1 MFSRTAYKTKNHYVP
16 GGNGGRGGDGGS
28 RPTHPL
34 IFGGHDGPPGVSQV
48 LVLGEDGSSVVY
60 SSRYMLEV
68 VEFVV
73 RDENEDGIN
82 EPGEH
87 LIISNIVVKNSGQ
100 MPSPKGA
107 NIKIMIRGTKW
118 LEPVMTP
125 LTMPSEIP
133 PGHQTEV
140 SGTLRALIKNESE
153 PRTAGTLLNAQ
164 DAVSLRA
171 YSNRLQREIPE
182 FNGSMPVV
190 YQYPLLMTTPKYLD
204 CVAKGDTVRFSW
216 TVANIS
222 KKAQGHA
229 SATRRQAGTH
239 ISDPEAMFDLQR
251 AYPETPHD
259 VTDMIGVLEPG
270 ESMPITV
277 DFQVSQLVGEFTA
290 GSMLVNL
297 ILSHPSGGAMRAV
310 VSFDLRIQVSP
321 SYRYNPS
328 ARFLLV
334 TSAQSPNDFVLQVIK
349 FIRLDLNL
357 GVDVFNL
364 SLSGSF
370 KDPRT
375 QQDVLANYAGK
386 SIIILGNTM
395 NYFQNG
401 VREPYELLE
410 AGHTFTLL
418 KAGTNFLIVAPGN
431 MRSLKGFAHLLSVP
445 VPSPSTGPQKT
456 PPGSVK
462 DVVRE
467 LNSTSHSAVITLGV
481 KKKMLQSLD
490 KTIAST
496 ADSAQEQIS
505 ETFPLRRFT
514 VATCD
519 TAAAVPNTSSTGKK
533 AAVAEKTGSLAVV
546 EGLGHDTKFVASL
559 QPIPVEKPVLS
570 EYNMAMITH
579 TLPFKDQC
587 GIFWNLAGRD
597 TSSGVSSQVVYTGGP
612 LQHISAVPAVD
623 GERERLFSSIACEAI
638 SWSIKTQIASE
649 LAHFCAGSGSPHSN
663 LLAQLPLLYQFV
675 SAAPKA
681 LPSSLNSTQT
691 FNSLLGV
698 LGHLRGVT
706 SPLSLGQKL
715 GQTFGTGMGKRKSK
729 VRSVVVGQVSDP
741 LLKLY
746 VIPKI
751 VSKDTSAKVITKNKS
766 PVDEVLDIETR
777 TKKQLAQIKQA
788 KPDLDRVARSHELAC
803 ALLEQLTRT
812 PDARFLDVVNAS
824 TAAKGEASG
833 GGSHV
838 VTVMSKE
845 QYALLRRQ
853 QAERQVRLVDDI
865 AFSYGRLKSMVRK
878 VEGSGG
884 APLDG
889 AVVQGVAGLSLSIG
903 VC

>member
-1 MFSRTAYKTKNHYVP
+1 MFTRTAYKTESHYVP

-48 LVLGEDGSSVVY
+48 LVLGSDGSSVVY
-60 SSRYMLEV
+60 PSRYMLEV

-87 LIISNIVVKNSGQ
+87 LIVSNIVVKNSGQ

-107 NIKIMIRGTKW
+107 NIHIMIRGTKW
-118 LEPVMTP
+118 LEPVIAP
-125 LTMPSEIP
+125 LTMPSGIP

-140 SGTLRALIKNESE
+140 FGTLRARIKDETE

-204 CVAKGDTVRFSW
+204 CVAKGDTVKFSW
-216 TVANIS
+216 TIANIS
-222 KKAQGHA
+222 NRAQGHA
-229 SATRRQAGTH
+229 SATRRQTGTH
-239 ISDPEAMFDLQR
+239 ISDPGAMFDLQR
-251 AYPETPHD
+251 AHPETPHD
-259 VTDMIGVLEPG
+259 ITDMIGVLEPG
-270 ESMPITV
+270 ESIPITV
-277 DFQVSQLVGEFTA
+277 DFQVSQLVEEFTA

-297 ILSHPSGGAMRAV
+297 ILSHPSSGVMRAV

-334 TSAQSPNDFVLQVIK
+334 TTAQSPNDFVLQVIK
-349 FIRLDLNL
+349 FINLDLNL
-357 GVDVFNL
+357 EVDVFNL

-370 KDPRT
+370 KIPRT
-375 QQDVLANYAGK
+375 QQDVLGNYAGK
-386 SIIILGNTM
+386 SVIILGNTM

-410 AGHTFTLL
+410 VGQTFALL
-418 KAGTNFLIVAPGN
+418 KAGTTFLIVSPGN

-445 VPSPSTGPQKT
+445 VPSPSAAASQKT

-467 LNSTSHSAVITLGV
+467 LISTTHSAVITLTV
-481 KKKMLQSLD
+481 KKKLLQNLD

-496 ADSAQEQIS
+496 ADLAQEQIS
-505 ETFPLRRFT
+505 ETFPLRTFT

-519 TAAAVPNTSSTGKK
+519 TTPAVANGTSSAKK
-533 AAVAEKTGSLAVV
+533 PVEKTGALAIV
-546 EGLGHDTKFVASL
+546 EGLSHEAKFVASL
-559 QPIPVEKPVLS
+559 QPIPAEKPVLS
-570 EYNMAMITH
+570 EYNMAIITH
-579 TLPFKDQC
+579 ALPFKDQC

-597 TSSGVSSQVVYTGGP
+597 TSSGVHSQIVYSGKA
-612 LQHISAVPAVD
+612 LQHISTVPGVD
-623 GERERLFSSIACEAI
+623 GERGSLFNPMACEAI
-638 SWSIKTQIASE
+638 AWSIKTQISSE

-663 LLAQLPLLYQFV
+663 LLAQLPLLHHFV
-675 SAAPKA
+675 STAPKT
-681 LPSSLNSTQT
+681 LSLSPNTPKA
-691 FNSLLGV
+691 FNSLVGILGY
-698 LGHLRGVT
+698 LRGVT

-741 LLKLY
+741 LVKLC
-746 VIPKI
+746 VVPKTGTEG
-751 VSKDTSAKVITKNKS
+751 SFPKGVITKAKS
-766 PVDEVLDIETR
+766 PSDELLDIETK
-777 TKKQLAQIKQA
+777 TKKQLAQIKQG
-788 KPDLDRVARSHELAC
+788 KPEIDRVARSHELAC
-803 ALLEQLTRT
+803 AMLEQLTST
-812 PDARFLDVVNAS
+812 SDARFLDVLNRS
-824 TAAKGEASG
+824 SSAKGESA
-833 GGSHV
+833 GSTV
-838 VTVMSKE
+838 VTVMTKE
-845 QYALLRRQ
+845 QYALLRQQ
-853 QAERQVRLVDDI
+853 QAERQVRLANDI
-865 AFSYGRLKSMVRK
+865 AFSYDRLSGMVSK
-878 VEGSGG
+878 VQGSGG
-884 APLDG
+884 VSPNAQEP
-889 AVVQGVAGLSLSIG
+889 VVQGVAGLSI
-903 VC
+903 